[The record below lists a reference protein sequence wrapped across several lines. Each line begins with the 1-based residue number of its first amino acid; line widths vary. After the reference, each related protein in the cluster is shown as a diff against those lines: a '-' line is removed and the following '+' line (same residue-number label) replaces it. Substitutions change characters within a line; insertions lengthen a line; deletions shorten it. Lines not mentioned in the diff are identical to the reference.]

1 MKDYDC
7 NMVLNK
13 LSYCLLLS
21 GHVGTARIGPT
32 SSFTWYFY
40 CTSEKICQ
48 CLNEKSNNI
57 IANWEVNSIVN
68 KIERAR
74 HTKASSNIEI

>member
-1 MKDYDC
+1 M
-7 NMVLNK
+7 
-13 LSYCLLLS
+13 LS
-21 GHVGTARIGPT
+21 GHLGTARIGPT

-40 CTSEKICQ
+40 CTAEKICQ

-68 KIERAR
+68 SIESAR